1 MKVGENL
8 PECLGKDL
16 DGKETL
22 DLLTLPTSN
31 SYSMSYSR
39 IYHVSVAVIYRG
51 RTIAMSGLWLL
62 GMP

>member
-51 RTIAMSGLWLL
+51 
-62 GMP
+62 